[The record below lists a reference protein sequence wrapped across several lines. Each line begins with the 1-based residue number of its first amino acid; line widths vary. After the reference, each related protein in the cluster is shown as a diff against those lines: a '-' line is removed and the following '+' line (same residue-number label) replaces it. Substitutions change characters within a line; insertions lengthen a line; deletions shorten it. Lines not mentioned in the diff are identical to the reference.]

1 MSLGITET
9 IGSAMPV
16 VSAACFIA
24 AGAFVGRK
32 VICGL
37 VCKAGSKVADLMG
50 KPNAAEWN
58 QASADY
64 FAQAK
69 KDAPRDFAAATGLVL
84 CGLFAKHA
92 GETLKEAP
100 PKPEPT
106 KYEKYIAPA
115 VGFVVDYKKPIIVGI
130 TALGIFAGIK
140 KFYNKP
146 IASKETVI
154 TNIPRNFKI
163 TKKEF
168 IKTLTTSKNIPITQ
182 ETFNG
187 AYGAAAVDTNIVKS
201 LVDSIIKQITTLNT
215 ELPSIKNIASKYGL
229 GTTNGLGT
237 SNYAV
242 PIPSF
247 ESMQAAYQFNK

>member
-1 MSLGITET
+1 MENNMSLGITET

-69 KDAPRDFAAATGLVL
+69 KDAPRDFAAATGLVI

-92 GETLKEAP
+92 GETLKEVS

-106 KYEKYIAPA
+106 KYEKA
-115 VGFVVDYKKPIIVGI
+115 VKFLDDYKKPIIGGVASL
-130 TALGIFAGIK
+130 ALFAGIK
-140 KFYNKP
+140 KIY
-146 IASKETVI
+146 
-154 TNIPRNFKI
+154 
-163 TKKEF
+163 
-168 IKTLTTSKNIPITQ
+168 KNIEQ
-182 ETFNG
+182 ESRRAFIQEVFDKTF
-187 AYGAAAVDTNIVKS
+187 DHK
-201 LVDSIIKQITTLNT
+201 
-215 ELPSIKNIASKYGL
+215 
-229 GTTNGLGT
+229 
-237 SNYAV
+237 
-242 PIPSF
+242 
-247 ESMQAAYQFNK
+247 